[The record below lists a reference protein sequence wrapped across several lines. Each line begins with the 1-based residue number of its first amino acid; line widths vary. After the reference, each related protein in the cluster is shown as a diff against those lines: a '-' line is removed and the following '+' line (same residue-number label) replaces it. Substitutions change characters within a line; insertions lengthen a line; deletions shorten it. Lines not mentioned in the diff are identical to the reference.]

1 MKALYDQLFL
11 KDEEIPEFKKKMN
24 NLQEELGFRVEGTRE
39 KEARKIN
46 KLLKERAEQDEE
58 KRKQQI
64 KKFMTTEN
72 SENKSSALS
81 EPMSALSPTRK

>member
-46 KLLKERAEQDEE
+46 KLLKERAE
-58 KRKQQI
+58 
-64 KKFMTTEN
+64 
-72 SENKSSALS
+72 
-81 EPMSALSPTRK
+81 